1 MKKAYMIVE
10 LLLIIG
16 ILACI
21 GGACFGGCDGCY
33 YDKIGVRRIT
43 VDGHV
48 YLKPRFGE
56 GAMTHSESC
65 PCKQHSKGAN

>member
-1 MKKAYMIVE
+1 MNKAYTVVE
-10 LLLIIG
+10 LLIIIC

-21 GGACFGGCDGCY
+21 GGACLGGCDGC

-43 VDGHV
+43 VDGHI

>member
-1 MKKAYMIVE
+1 MKKVYMIVE
-10 LLLIIG
+10 LLVIIG
-16 ILACI
+16 IIACI
-21 GGACFGGCDGCY
+21 GGACLGGCDGC

-43 VDGHV
+43 VDGPI
-48 YLKPRFGE
+48 YLKPRFSE